1 MAALLQ
7 PSSWPRSR
15 RAQLGGSLGLLAA
28 LIGAGPALVAAWG
41 APSPPSAF
49 AAALPALAWPAL
61 VVLAMTFAVMG
72 CRFVQDVFD
81 PIHDP
86 ETAAIH
92 LSQRV
97 LANSVEQMA
106 IFVPAYL
113 AFAASGGAAAAPRL
127 AGLFALARLVFWAGY
142 LSAPLRRSP
151 GMAMTLALTILML
164 AWTVLRLA

>member
-1 MAALLQ
+1 MTLFQ

-15 RAQLGGSLGLLAA
+15 RAQLGAAVGILAA
-28 LIGAGPALVAAWG
+28 CISAGPVLVAAWG
-41 APSPPSAF
+41 APSPPAAF
-49 AAALPALAWPAL
+49 VAALPALVWPAL
-61 VVLAMTFAVMG
+61 VVLAMAFAVMG

-81 PIHDP
+81 PLRDP
-86 ETAAIH
+86 ETAAIR

-113 AFAASGGAAAAPRL
+113 AFTASGGAAAAPRI

-151 GMAMTLALTILML
+151 GMAMSVALTILML
-164 AWTVLRLA
+164 GWTLLRLA